1 MRLFSIFDFRYFDSA
16 QYRFWIERSA
26 DKSYWAIAVL
36 LLALCSS
43 AHAQQ
48 TVKISRIGV
57 LISGTS
63 SGATPRIQAFQQ
75 RLRELGYVEGKHITI
90 EQRYAEGNV
99 QIVPDLTDELIRLK
113 PDVIVTDTS
122 RATQAAKDATKTIP
136 VVFTAAN
143 DPVGD
148 GQVASLARPGG
159 NLTGFSLLAPELNW
173 KRLELLKDVFPKITR
188 IGFLTRTGPRSFAT
202 DKRFEES
209 EADAKGLGLQLH
221 LVGAKGADDLKNA
234 FEEAKRIGVQALIAH
249 PSTFM
254 ATNRTRVIELA
265 ANHRMPV
272 IYPTTVY
279 AEAGGLMSYG
289 VNHTENYRRAAVYV
303 DKILKGAKPAD
314 LPVEQPTKFE
324 FIINLKTAKQIG
336 LTIPPNVLAR
346 ADKVIK

>member
-1 MRLFSIFDFRYFDSA
+1 MRSCESQGVEYPVNRKSSVITVCVLIFS
-16 QYRFWIERSA
+16 
-26 DKSYWAIAVL
+26 
-36 LLALCSS
+36 LCSS
-43 AHAQQ
+43 ADAQQ
-48 TVKISRIGV
+48 MVNISRIGV

-63 SGATPRIQAFQQ
+63 SGSTPNIRAFQQ
-75 RLRELGYVEGKHITI
+75 RLREMGYVEGKNIII
-90 EQRYAEGNV
+90 EQRYAEGKV
-99 QIVPDLTDELIRLK
+99 QIVPDLLGELIRLK

-122 RATQAAKDATKTIP
+122 RATQAAKNATKTIP

-188 IGFLTRTGPRSFAT
+188 IGFLTRTDPAPEAGFTT
-202 DKRFEES
+202 DKRFKES

-221 LVGAKGADDLKNA
+221 LVGAKGADDLNNV
-234 FEEAKRIGVQALIAH
+234 FEEAKRIGVQALMAH

-254 ATNRTRVIELA
+254 ATNRARVIELA
-265 ANHRMPV
+265 ATHRMPV

-289 VNHTENYRRAAVYV
+289 VAVIENYRRAAVYV

-324 FIINLKTAKQIG
+324 LIINLKTAKQIG

-346 ADKVIK
+346 ADKVIR

>member
-1 MRLFSIFDFRYFDSA
+1 MFLFPLEFRSVTLKFA
-16 QYRFWIERSA
+16 IRNAKPAILVCALLFALCRSA
-26 DKSYWAIAVL
+26 D
-36 LLALCSS
+36 
-43 AHAQQ
+43 AQQ

-63 SGATPRIQAFQQ
+63 SVARPRIQAFQQ
-75 RLRELGYVEGKHITI
+75 RLRELGYVEGKNII
-90 EQRYAEGNV
+90 FEQRYAEGKV

-122 RATQAAKDATKTIP
+122 RATQAAKNATKTIP

-143 DPVGD
+143 DPLGD
-148 GQVASLARPGG
+148 GQVTSLAKPGG

-188 IGFLTRTGPRSFAT
+188 IGFLTRTGPNSPEAGLTT
-202 DKRFEES
+202 DSRFKES

-254 ATNRTRVIELA
+254 TTNRTRIIELA

-272 IYPTTVY
+272 IYPATVY
-279 AEAGGLMSYG
+279 AEGGGLMSYG
-289 VNHTENYRRAAVYV
+289 VDLIENYRRAAVYV
-303 DKILKGAKPAD
+303 DKILKGTRPAD
-314 LPVEQPTKFE
+314 LPVVQPTKFE
-324 FIINLKTAKQIG
+324 LVINLKTAKQIG

-346 ADKVIK
+346 ADRVIR

>member
-1 MRLFSIFDFRYFDSA
+1 MSKGVFCFALYAMLF
-16 QYRFWIERSA
+16 
-26 DKSYWAIAVL
+26 
-36 LLALCSS
+36 ALCSVTE
-43 AHAQQ
+43 AQQ
-48 TVKISRIGV
+48 PGRVPRIGI

-63 SGATPRIQAFQQ
+63 SDTAPRVRAFQQ
-75 RLRELGYVEGKHITI
+75 RLRELGYVEGKHIII
-90 EQRYAEGNV
+90 EQRYAEGKV
-99 QIVPDLTDELIRLK
+99 QIVSNLTDELIRLK

-173 KRLELLKDVFPKITR
+173 KRLQLLKDVFPKITR
-188 IGFLTRTGPRSFAT
+188 IGFLTRTGPNSPEAGLTT
-202 DKRFEES
+202 DKRFKES
-209 EADAKGLGLQLH
+209 EADAKGLGLQLY
-221 LVGAKGADDLKNA
+221 LVGATGADDLKNA
-234 FEEAKRIGVQALIAH
+234 FVEAKRTGVQALIAH

-254 ATNRTRVIELA
+254 TTNRIRIIGLA

-272 IYPTTVY
+272 IYPATVY

-289 VNHTENYRRAAVYV
+289 VDVIENYRRAAVYV

-314 LPVEQPTKFE
+314 LPVQQPTKFE
-324 FIINLKTAKQIG
+324 LVINLKAAKQIG

-346 ADKVIK
+346 ADRVIK